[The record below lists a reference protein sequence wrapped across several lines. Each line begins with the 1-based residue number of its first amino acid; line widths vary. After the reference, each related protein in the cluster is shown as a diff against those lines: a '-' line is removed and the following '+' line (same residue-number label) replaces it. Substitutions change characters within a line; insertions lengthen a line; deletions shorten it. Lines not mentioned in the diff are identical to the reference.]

1 MILDNILRTMNEYI
15 KDIFDT
21 FGGQSDEYMR
31 AMRQVKENLPDEV
44 LNKTVRTG
52 LNYAGDTPTEP
63 LQFSRGKQSQEVLQN
78 FEGDLQNLRAE
89 QRETGTANV
98 QAQPYYLEQ
107 QLQNNEN
114 GVPAPVSKQ
123 MVKEQANDRYYFN
136 SNVNDWYDDIMNSEE
151 LTDYEKDDIRA
162 DYQNLNENYWDLGT
176 RDALQE
182 KAEKLIQKIRQRRAL
197 QKNGGIPT
205 PKNPN
210 IKGVAAD
217 LSKI

>member
-31 AMRQVKENLPDEV
+31 AMRQVKENLPDQV
-44 LNKTVRTG
+44 LNKTVRQG

-78 FEGDLQNLRAE
+78 FESDLQNLRSE

-107 QLQNNEN
+107 QLQSSE
-114 GVPAPVSKQ
+114 GETPAPVSKQ
-123 MVKEQANDRYYFN
+123 MVKQQANDRYYFN
-136 SNVNDWYDDIMNSEE
+136 SNVNDWYEDIMNSEE
-151 LTDYEKDDIRA
+151 LTNIEKDDIRA
-162 DYQNLNENYWDLGT
+162 DYQNLSEDYWNIGA

-182 KAEKLIQKIRQRRAL
+182 KAENLIQKIRQRRAL
-197 QKNGGIPT
+197 QKKGGIPT

-210 IKGVAAD
+210 IKGVGAD